1 MSTQAIG
8 EALAARL
15 YAAEAAIDQALSE
28 TAFLAAALPSARA
41 EAYLSAVTGQRAFDG
56 AAASISA
63 LAEARSHLVQTHT
76 TLAALARKL
85 GLDTLAVGPLDKPGE
100 QPPVGGPSVSVLDTE
115 EVNKPLTNKANKI
128 LPRPPVSC

>member
-28 TAFLAAALPSARA
+28 TAFLAAALPSART

-85 GLDTLAVGPLDKPGE
+85 GLDTLAIGPLDKPGE
-100 QPPVGGPSVSVLDTE
+100 QPPVGAGGVSPAMPAK
-115 EVNKPLTNKANKI
+115 VNKPLTNKANKI
-128 LPRPPVSC
+128 LPSTTVPC